1 MKTNLLN
8 VFILAGL
15 IFLFQ
20 SGRCE
25 EHPSSKTK
33 NQESSIEKPNIII
46 ILADDLGYADV
57 GFHGSDI
64 KTPNIDRLATEGV
77 QLEKFYACPMCSPT
91 RAGLMSGRYPIRF
104 GMMRAVVPP
113 QREFGMTPEEFTI
126 AEMFAEAGYKHR
138 GIVGKWH
145 LGHRQK
151 KWLPTNQGFTFYEG
165 CLNGAVDYFTQMREG
180 ERDWHENETP
190 SNKEGYSTDLIGE
203 ASVDFINSIPKDEPF
218 FLYIPF
224 TAPHSPF
231 QAKPE
236 DIAKYPQREGKKQ
249 IYAAMVD
256 CMDQNIGH
264 IIESIEK
271 RGQLENTFILFFSD
285 NGGVKKVADNG
296 EKRGSKLTVYEGG
309 INVVAAAHWPAG
321 NISGGEVISERMGYI
336 DVLPTLMNIAD
347 CDVDLKNEL
356 DGINVLSGM
365 QGKTLDDRKWFT
377 YLDQN
382 QDKIE
387 RFALNTDQ
395 WKLVWNRNAPDNK
408 TPSEQIELYRIEKD
422 KTEWIEIS
430 DKYKDVVQLL
440 QAEIEKLYTFKLQN
454 QNPRYYEK
462 TVLSGPILPDWQAI
476 N

>member
-113 QREFGMTPEEFTI
+113 QREYGMTPEEFTI

-321 NISGGEVISERMGYI
+321 NISGGEVVSERMGYI

-422 KTEWIEIS
+422 KTESIEIS

>member
-25 EHPSSKTK
+25 EHPSSKTE

-46 ILADDLGYADV
+46 ILADDLGYADI

-77 QLEKFYACPMCSPT
+77 QLEKFYACPMCTPT

-113 QREFGMTPEEFTI
+113 QREFGMTPKEFTI
-126 AEMFAEAGYKHR
+126 AEMLAEAGYKHR

-321 NISGGEVISERMGYI
+321 NISGGEVVSERMGYI

-408 TPSEQIELYRIEKD
+408 MPSEQIELYRIEKD
-422 KTEWIEIS
+422 KTESIEIS

-462 TVLSGPILPDWQAI
+462 TVLSGPILLDWQAI